1 MGFHNSGSEVF
12 IPDATESENALART
26 THLAIAAHQ
35 DDLEILAISAIL
47 ECYRKPDRWFSGV
60 VVTDGSGSPRA
71 GVYERFSDEQMRAI
85 RRTEQKNAAI
95 IGEYSAQILLD
106 YPSSRIKNAK
116 DTACVSDL
124 VAILESTKPHTV
136 LTHNLADKH
145 ETHVAT
151 TLRVLEALRQ
161 LPKASRPKV
170 VLGCEVWRD
179 LDWLS
184 EKSKVA
190 LDCSHH
196 ENLQTA
202 LVALFDSQISGGKRY
217 DLAAMGRRRAH
228 ATFSESHA
236 TDDSVGLVYAM
247 DLLPLLDLP
256 ASSSAEF
263 AREKI
268 REFEGDVIGRIG
280 RLL

>member
-1 MGFHNSGSEVF
+1 MSYHNSGSEIF
-12 IPDATESENALART
+12 SPDGTESDAALART

-47 ECYRKPDRWFSGV
+47 ECYRQFDKWFSGV

-85 RRTEQKNAAI
+85 RKTEQKNAAI
-95 IGEYSAQILLD
+95 IGEYSAQVLLD
-106 YPSSRIKNAK
+106 YPSSQIKSPRSK
-116 DTACVSDL
+116 DCVADL
-124 VAILESTKPHTV
+124 VRILEATKPHTV

-151 TLRVLEALRQ
+151 TLRVIEALRL
-161 LPKASRPKV
+161 LPKSARPQV

-184 EKSKVA
+184 GDSKVA

-196 ENLQTA
+196 ENLQMA

-236 TDDSVGLVYAM
+236 TDESVGLVYAM
-247 DLLPLLDLP
+247 DLMPLLDLP
-256 ASSSAEF
+256 ETSPTTF
-263 AREKI
+263 AQMKI
-268 REFEGDVIGRIG
+268 REFEQDVLSRIE
-280 RLL
+280 RML